1 MWQDIAQK
9 LIVFTNTKMRCNVN
23 PPRPAYWVPVR
34 RENEVDGPMVSG
46 DCLREPCLGYVIC
59 QTNLTIYER
68 GMSL

>member
-34 RENEVDGPMVSG
+34 RENEVDGPMVGG
-46 DCLREPCLGYVIC
+46 DASA
-59 QTNLTIYER
+59 
-68 GMSL
+68 SLVSDM